1 MPDRNSASKNDP
13 DGTQSLRQEW
23 RTPRLVSL
31 TINRTESGPTY
42 DPTESPNGRSSYG
55 PTS

>member
-31 TINRTESGPTY
+31 TITRTESGPNY